1 MGMPAPA
8 PGPAQGAQVDTSA
21 LAASILA
28 RMGGGAAAEAAGP
41 SLAEVLRPETLIP
54 LARSPDMLE
63 RLAPH
68 MPEEHRCGRPTQCP
82 LPERALAYAS
92 PAHHPPAR
100 R

>member
-1 MGMPAPA
+1 M
-8 PGPAQGAQVDTSA
+8 
-21 LAASILA
+21 LA
-28 RMGGGAAAEAAGP
+28 RMGAGGSAGAAEAAGP

-68 MPEEHRCGRPTQCP
+68 MPEEHRCEDAQLPQPGATSRPSTICSMSPSPCCP
-82 LPERALAYAS
+82 RN
-92 PAHHPPAR
+92 R